1 MIELEDQI
9 ARAEVIDVSK
19 LTGDT
24 VKFGATVKVA
34 DEESGEE
41 TAYQIVGV
49 VEADIN
55 TGRLSITAPLARAL
69 IGKRVG
75 DSVEVT
81 TPRGSRGYEVV
92 EVRFG

>member
-1 MIELEDQI
+1 
-9 ARAEVIDVSK
+9 
-19 LTGDT
+19 
-24 VKFGATVKVA
+24 
-34 DEESGEE
+34 
-41 TAYQIVGV
+41 